1 MIGRNTIRM
10 TNPLLQAS
18 PLPFFDLI
26 KTEHVE
32 PAIDQILQDN
42 RNKIEQLTALDNISW
57 DTLARPIEE
66 LDNRLNDAWSAVSHL
81 NAVVNDEAL
90 RDAYNNCLAKLTAY
104 STEVGQNKALCDAY
118 KTLADSEEFK
128 TLDQQSRKAIDN
140 ILKAFHLSGVYLDDD
155 KKARFSELSNRLS
168 ELTSKFSENVLDATQ
183 GWYRHITDV
192 NELAGLPESA
202 LAGARQ
208 AAEQKELE
216 GFVITLDFPS
226 YFPVMT
232 YCDNRAL
239 RREVYEAFLTRASDQ
254 GPNAGKWDNSPLIK
268 EIMSLRYEL
277 ANILGFDSY
286 ADRSLAKKMAS
297 TTSEVLDFL
306 NELAEKT
313 KPVAEKEFS
322 ELQAFA
328 KEHGGDQLNGELL
341 QSWDL
346 GYFGE
351 KLRQNRYAIS
361 QEELRPYFP
370 AHKVIEGMFDCVH
383 RLFNIDI
390 EVSNEASLWHPEVTY
405 YVIKRDG
412 VEIASFYLDLYARA
426 NKRGG
431 AWMADCRVRRR
442 NENNE
447 IINPVAFLTCNF
459 TPPVG
464 DKPALLTHD
473 EVTTLFHEFGHGLHH
488 MLTKMDVYEVS
499 GINGVAWDAVELP
512 SQFLENWCWQ
522 PEALAL
528 ISSHHETGEPLPK
541 TLLDKMLAA
550 KNFQAGMQM
559 MRQLEF
565 SLFDFRFHAEYSDT
579 NPVDVATILQ
589 DVRDK
594 VAVVKPPEFT
604 RFQNSFSHIFAG
616 GYAAGYYSYKWAE
629 VLAAD
634 AFSKFEE
641 NGVFDQKTGNEF
653 LQAVLEQGG
662 SREPMELFVEFRGRE
677 PSVEPLLHQAGII

>member
-1 MIGRNTIRM
+1 M

-18 PLPFFDLI
+18 ALPNFDQI

-42 RNKIEQLTALDNISW
+42 RNKIDQLTQLEEVSW
-57 DTLARPIEE
+57 ESLARPMEE

-90 RDAYNNCLAKLTAY
+90 REAYNNGLAKITAY
-104 STEVGQNKALCDAY
+104 STEVGQNKALYQAY
-118 KTLADSEEFK
+118 KALSESSEFASF
-128 TLDQQSRKAIDN
+128 DQQSKKAIEN
-140 ILKAFHLSGVYLDDD
+140 ILKAFHLSGVDLDED
-155 KKARFSELSNRLS
+155 KKVRFTEISKRLS

-183 GWYRHITDV
+183 GWYKHIENEDV
-192 NELAGLPESA
+192 LAGLPSTA
-202 LAGARQ
+202 LDGAKQ
-208 AAEQKELE
+208 AAEQRKLE

-226 YFPVMT
+226 YFPLMT
-232 YCDNRAL
+232 YCDNREL

-254 GPNAGKWDNSPLIK
+254 GPNAGKWDNGPLIK
-268 EIMSLRYEL
+268 EIMALRYEL
-277 ANILGFDSY
+277 AQILGFNNY
-286 ADRSLAKKMAS
+286 AERSLAKKMAS
-297 TTSEVLDFL
+297 STDEVLGFL
-306 NELAEKT
+306 NELAGKT
-313 KPVAEKEFS
+313 KPVAEKEVS
-322 ELQAFA
+322 ELKEFA
-328 KEHGGDQLNGELL
+328 NASGQSGDV
-341 QSWDL
+341 QSWDV

-351 KLRQNRYAIS
+351 KLRQHRYSIS

-370 AHKVIEGMFDCVH
+370 AKHVTKGMFDCVH

-390 EVSNEASLWHPEVTY
+390 ELSTEASVWDSDVTFY
-405 YVIKRDG
+405 NIKRNG
-412 VEIASFYLDLYARA
+412 QHIASFYLDLYARS

-442 NENNE
+442 DLDNELVK
-447 IINPVAFLTCNF
+447 PVAFLTCNF

-464 DKPALLTHD
+464 DKPALLTHN

-488 MLTKMDVYEVS
+488 MLTQMEVYEVS

-522 PEALAL
+522 PEALQL
-528 ISSHHETGEPLPK
+528 ISSHFETGEPLPEDM
-541 TLLDKMLAA
+541 LNKMLAA
-550 KNFQAGMQM
+550 KNFQAGIQM
-559 MRQLEF
+559 VRQLEF
-565 SLFDFRFHAEYSDT
+565 SIFDFRFHAEYSDS
-579 NPVDVATILQ
+579 NPLDVLQILQ

-594 VAVVKPPEFT
+594 VAVIKPPEFT
-604 RFQNSFSHIFAG
+604 RFPNSFSHIFAG

-641 NGVFDQKTGNEF
+641 NGVFDKVTGEAF
-653 LQAVLEQGG
+653 LHAILEQGG

-677 PSVEPLLHQAGII
+677 PSVEPLLRHSGIV

>member
-1 MIGRNTIRM
+1 M

-18 PLPFFDLI
+18 ALPHFDLI

-42 RNKIEQLTALDNISW
+42 RNKIEQLTALEDISW
-57 DTLARPIEE
+57 NTLARPVEE

-118 KTLADSEEFK
+118 KTLANSAEYK
-128 TLDQQSRKAIDN
+128 TLDQQSQKAIEN
-140 ILKAFHLSGVYLDDD
+140 ILKSFHLSGVDLDDD
-155 KKARFSELSNRLS
+155 KKARFSDLSNRLS

-183 GWYRHITDV
+183 GWHRHITDEK
-192 NELAGLPESA
+192 ELAGLPESA

-208 AAEQKELE
+208 AAEQRELE

-254 GPNAGKWDNSPLIK
+254 GPNAGKWDNTPLIK

-277 ANILGFDSY
+277 AKVLGFDSY

-297 TTSEVLDFL
+297 SPGEVLDFL
-306 NELAEKT
+306 NELADKT

-328 KEHGGDQLNGELL
+328 KEHGGDQLNGETL

-370 AHKVIEGMFDCVH
+370 AHKVIDGMFDCVQ

-390 EVSNEASLWHPEVTY
+390 EISDDASLWHPEVTY
-405 YVIKRDG
+405 YAIKRDG

-442 NENNE
+442 DEQNG

-488 MLTKMDVYEVS
+488 MLTKMEVYEVS

-522 PEALAL
+522 PEALKL

-565 SLFDFRFHAEYSDT
+565 SLFDFRFHAEYSDS
-579 NPVDVATILQ
+579 NPVDVAAVLQ

-594 VAVVKPPEFT
+594 VAVVKPPAFT

-641 NGVFDQKTGNEF
+641 NGVFDQKTGHEF
-653 LQAVLEQGG
+653 LHAILEQGG

>member
-1 MIGRNTIRM
+1 M

-18 PLPFFDLI
+18 ALPFFDLI

-42 RNKIEQLTALDNISW
+42 RQTIEQLTALDNISW
-57 DTLARPIEE
+57 DTLARPMEE
-66 LDNRLNDAWSAVSHL
+66 LENRLNDAWSAVSHL

-104 STEVGQNKALCDAY
+104 STEVGQNKALCEAY
-118 KTLADSEEFK
+118 KTIAKSDEFK
-128 TLDQQSRKAIDN
+128 TLDQQSRKSVEN
-140 ILKAFHLSGVYLDDD
+140 ILRAFHLSGVDLDDD
-155 KKARFSELSNRLS
+155 KKARYSELSNRLS
-168 ELTSKFSENVLDATQ
+168 ELTSKFAENVLDATQ
-183 GWYRHITDV
+183 GWFRHITD
-192 NELAGLPESA
+192 EKDLSGLPESA
-202 LAGARQ
+202 IAGARQ
-208 AAEQKELE
+208 AAEQKELD

-232 YCDNRAL
+232 YCDNREL
-239 RREVYEAFLTRASDQ
+239 RQEVYEAFLTRASDQ
-254 GPNAGKWDNSPLIK
+254 GPNAGKWDNGPLIK
-268 EIMSLRYEL
+268 EIMSLRYEQ

-297 TTSEVLDFL
+297 STTEVLDFL
-306 NELAEKT
+306 NELAEKS
-313 KPVAEKEFS
+313 KPVAENEVA

-328 KEHGGDQLNGELL
+328 QAHGADQLKGGAL

-346 GYFGE
+346 AYFGE

-370 AHKVIEGMFDCVH
+370 AHKVIEGMFGCVK

-390 EVSNEASLWHPEVTY
+390 EVSDVASLWHPDVTY

-412 VEIASFYLDLYARA
+412 AEIASFYLDLYARS

-431 AWMADCRVRRR
+431 AWMADCRVRRKDA
-442 NENNE
+442 NNKT
-447 IINPVAFLTCNF
+447 IKPVAFLTCNF

-565 SLFDFRFHAEYSDT
+565 SLFDFRLHAEYSDS
-579 NPVDVATILQ
+579 NPVDVADVLQ

-594 VAVVKPPEFT
+594 VAVLKPPAFT

-641 NGVFDQKTGNEF
+641 KGVFDQKTGQGF
-653 LQAVLEQGG
+653 LQAILEQGG

-677 PSVEPLLHQAGII
+677 PSVEPLLHQTGII